1 MAGALDT
8 VVTTDVETEL
18 ATILATTQKL
28 PIEKLLVYIA
38 VLRERIVV
46 NTTPA

>member
-28 PIEKLLVYIA
+28 PIEKLLSISPSCENA
-38 VLRERIVV
+38 L
-46 NTTPA
+46 